1 MPNEKM
7 IQILANDLNA
17 LKVQAKAYYLCPVS
31 ISGSAHWRVFDV
43 TKFPFR
49 YGSRNKYP
57 FGEMQMWRTLSWI
70 KRFIFYTEKN
80 AREK

>member
-49 YGSRNKYP
+49 YGSRN
-57 FGEMQMWRTLSWI
+57 
-70 KRFIFYTEKN
+70 N
-80 AREK
+80 